1 MKRFTLTPLAIAAL
15 GWAFPVS
22 ASAQDATPAPPPHVS
37 SPTVEVTP
45 FVSIDSRGMS
55 PIGAAFTFPLS
66 SKFSIETEL
75 GFHRG
80 EGNLNAL
87 STSANLLYYL
97 PRVGRVTPYLATG
110 AGLAQYGVP
119 IVRDSSV
126 IATQPR
132 VAFEV
137 NAGGGL
143 KVPVDENWGMR
154 TDARWFKSFGRHAS
168 EHWRVAQGVS
178 FDVGR

>member
-1 MKRFTLTPLAIAAL
+1 
-15 GWAFPVS
+15 
-22 ASAQDATPAPPPHVS
+22 
-37 SPTVEVTP
+37 
-45 FVSIDSRGMS
+45 
-55 PIGAAFTFPLS
+55 LS
-66 SKFSIETEL
+66 STFSIETEL
-75 GFHRG
+75 GFRRG
-80 EGNLNAL
+80 EGHLNAL

-119 IVRDSSV
+119 IVRDGSV

-132 VAFEV
+132 VAFGV

-154 TDARWFKSFGRHAS
+154 TDARWFKSLGRPAS